1 MIVLAGDIGGTK
13 TDLALFSA
21 ERGPRAPLA
30 EATFA
35 SPEYPSFEALVQEFL
50 GRSRFAV
57 DEGCFG
63 VAGPVVNGQ
72 ARITNLPWVI
82 DEAHLCEALHLTSV
96 RLLNDLDAIA
106 HAVPTLKPA
115 DLDTLHAGNAVAGG
129 AIAVIAPGTGL
140 GEAFLTWDGGLY
152 RAHPSEG
159 GHVDF
164 APSNALEL
172 EMLRYLQQQFG
183 HVSYERVCSGRGL
196 PNVYAYLKTAG
207 YAEEPGWVADELAA
221 AADPTPVIIR
231 GALSDR
237 LCRLCRLTLETFAS
251 ILAAEA
257 GNLALKVLATGGVYL
272 GGGLPRRILSVLK
285 GGCFLH
291 AFSRKGRLAEV
302 LDGVPIHV
310 ILNPKVGLLGA
321 AVHGL
326 GRANAVPGPFG
337 AERA

>member
-1 MIVLAGDIGGTK
+1 
-13 TDLALFSA
+13 
-21 ERGPRAPLA
+21 
-30 EATFA
+30 
-35 SPEYPSFEALVQEFL
+35 
-50 GRSRFAV
+50 
-57 DEGCFG
+57 
-63 VAGPVVNGQ
+63 
-72 ARITNLPWVI
+72 
-82 DEAHLCEALHLTSV
+82 V

-115 DLDTLHAGNAVAGG
+115 DLDTLHAGNGVSGG

-164 APSNALEL
+164 APSNGLEL
-172 EMLRYLQQQFG
+172 EMLRYLQQQLG
-183 HVSYERVCSGRGL
+183 HVSYESVCSGRGL
-196 PNVYAYLKTAG
+196 PNIYAYLKTTG
-207 YAEEPGWVADELAA
+207 YAEELGWVADELAA
-221 AADPTPVIIR
+221 AADPTPVIIG

-237 LCRLCRLTLETFAS
+237 PCPLCRLTLETFAS

-285 GGCFLH
+285 GERFMQT
-291 AFSRKGRLAEV
+291 FRRKGRLAGV

-326 GRANAVPGPFG
+326 GPADALPRPGRADG
-337 AERA
+337 A